1 MVWSCLEDGFL
12 VSHAIWQFMKFMGG
26 RSGLR
31 RILPSCTSI
40 IEWCAE
46 AGFPNCT
53 DEMSHRRC
61 KGQRI
66 DSSSGWKFQM
76 APMAQPSQ
84 PWLLFGRHTSIC
96 CASQH
101 GKQDISRSSEEVT
114 RAPIRSTSHEVTR
127 APIRSTSHEFCK
139 WACHSAI
146 VLAYIVSLFRRE
158 AVEPRKGPPIRL

>member
-114 RAPIRSTSHEVTR
+114 RAPIRSTSHE
-127 APIRSTSHEFCK
+127 FCK
-139 WACHSAI
+139 CHSI
-146 VLAYIVSLFRRE
+146 GVYCVIVSLFRRE
-158 AVEPRKGPPIRL
+158 AVEPREGPPSVFEIS